1 MTISEFTLKSKDEE
15 PVRRL
20 EIFTGSGRR
29 REWPPE
35 EKARIV
41 AESYEAGETVCA
53 VARRYGLFPAAIVHL
68 ASGCSPADGGGSDIG
83 IHVRA
88 GGGDGS
94 ASEVYGEASATAKE
108 AGAGSRRGCDRAR
121 DRRHRNAG
129 GSWGGFEDGC
139 SGDPC
144 AEGNVVIGPMG
155 TVNVMVATKPVDFRK
170 GAEGCGFRR
179 WRACIP
185 I

>member
-53 VARRYGLFPAAIVHL
+53 WHAGMDFPVQIVLAHQAPNLLVIDDKALLPQGGVNATVAIAFEYIADFEHGFDNCRVVGRPLRAIIIGRTRNAHQPGIPARRRRHGAGDN
-68 ASGCSPADGGGSDIG
+68 GCSPA
-83 IHVRA
+83 
-88 GGGDGS
+88 
-94 ASEVYGEASATAKE
+94 
-108 AGAGSRRGCDRAR
+108 SRQL
-121 DRRHRNAG
+121 
-129 GSWGGFEDGC
+129 
-139 SGDPC
+139 C
-144 AEGNVVIGPMG
+144 AFQSPL
-155 TVNVMVATKPVDFRK
+155 
-170 GAEGCGFRR
+170 
-179 WRACIP
+179 
-185 I
+185 

>member
-1 MTISEFTLKSKDEE
+1 MMISEFTLKSKDEE

-41 AESYEAGETVCA
+41 AESYEVDD
-53 VARRYGLFPAAIVHL
+53 GLCCGTPVWTFPAAIVHL
-68 ASGCSPADGGGSDIG
+68 ASGCSPADGGGSGIG

-94 ASEVYGEASATAKE
+94 ASEACGEASATA
-108 AGAGSRRGCDRAR
+108 
-121 DRRHRNAG
+121 
-129 GSWGGFEDGC
+129 
-139 SGDPC
+139 
-144 AEGNVVIGPMG
+144 
-155 TVNVMVATKPVDFRK
+155 
-170 GAEGCGFRR
+170 
-179 WRACIP
+179 
-185 I
+185 